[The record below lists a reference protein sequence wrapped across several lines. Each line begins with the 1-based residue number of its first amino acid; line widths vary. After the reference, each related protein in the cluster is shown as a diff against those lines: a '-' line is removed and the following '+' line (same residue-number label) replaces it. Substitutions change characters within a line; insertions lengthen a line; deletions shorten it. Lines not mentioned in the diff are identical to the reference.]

1 MEKFKIVVIGDGAVG
16 KTELLIHKLE
26 SSGFMLNHVDQVS
39 EFKSLP
45 LKLKNVITHHLMPLE
60 DIIIERDRNE
70 KSYMLP
76 TASRLDVFD
85 HVSFARKIESDIDH
99 CLNYLDCL
107 DNEYLRRGEMFEK
120 IACKSMFSNDCRI
133 KQSSFMRTDFINL
146 PSRDPLDLEYKK
158 STLPELNNFEK
169 KKQPHQQFSLPPP
182 RLPKKFKDRNGS
194 HCVGRQN
201 FNCVHGK
208 KR

>member
-1 MEKFKIVVIGDGAVG
+1 MEKFKVVVIGDGAVG

-26 SSGFMLNHVDQVS
+26 SFGFMLNHIDQVS

-45 LKLKNVITHHLMPLE
+45 LKFKNIITRYLISLE
-60 DIIIERDRNE
+60 DIIIERDR
-70 KSYMLP
+70 KSYMP
-76 TASRLDVFD
+76 MTASRLDVFD
-85 HVSFARKIESDIDH
+85 FVSVARKIEREIDP
-99 CLNYLDCL
+99 CLANLDCL
-107 DNEYLRRGEMFEK
+107 DNEHLRRGEMFEK
-120 IACKSMFSNDCRI
+120 IACKSMFSDDYMF
-133 KQSSFMRTDFINL
+133 KQFSSMRTDFINL
-146 PSRDPLDLEYKK
+146 PSRYPLDLEYKK

-169 KKQPHQQFSLPPP
+169 KKQPHQHFSLPPP
-182 RLPKKFKDRNGS
+182 RLPKKFKDRNGT